1 MLGSLR
7 LNKWNDDNPSYPQLP
22 SLKLTWPPKFM
33 VVGRLLS
40 YWVPVYFQGRSVK
53 LQGGYP
59 QVIPK
64 LFQVVSV
71 PNMMIDI
78 SGVIILHV
86 ESPSQGQ
93 KLRVGG
99 WSVRCAPQALLKFLT
114 WNLPHSWRI
123 IQADVSG

>member
-1 MLGSLR
+1 MAPEVYGGW
-7 LNKWNDDNPSYPQLP
+7 K
-22 SLKLTWPPKFM
+22 TI
-33 VVGRLLS
+33 LS
-40 YWVPVYFQGRSVK
+40 YWVPVYFQGRTVK

-99 WSVRCAPQALLKFLT
+99 WSVRCAPQALLK
-114 WNLPHSWRI
+114 N
-123 IQADVSG
+123 